1 MLSGSK
7 DSLKDGILK
16 NSLIN
21 ILNKKPTK
29 LMKVKEKI
37 IQEFSKKKNYIN
49 LNKKK

>member
-7 DSLKDGILK
+7 DSLKDGTLK

-29 LMKVKEKI
+29 LMKVKRKNNSRI
-37 IQEFSKKKNYIN
+37 FKKKEFN
-49 LNKKK
+49 